1 MRALARSALVAL
13 LFAAAAA
20 SSSLER
26 ARPTSSPAAA
36 TCSLDPRLG
45 ALVGTARP
53 VETVDNPY
61 DASLARRL
69 AVPPPAEPTSSPSP
83 LALFDRSSALSP
95 PATAS
100 SRAAWSLPTAAGVPE
115 ADERVLGSDDEAGW
129 AAARSAA
136 TASSRRAVRSATSSG
151 EGPGEVDAGER
162 ARERRWEGRETSTS
176 TVWVTASEEVPDAVT
191 IYTTYGES
199 PAVDGGVI
207 TETVYKGASTLT
219 VPGPSYLTITFY
231 PTTTTY
237 ATSHTTIPTTTK
249 TKTQS
254 PTQAAASS
262 RPTTCAPGDA
272 DEKQSTGL
280 KPTHDQSITLYVIA
294 ISGSASLQPSRRPTD
309 AYRCSI
315 VGIGIGWN
323 LFLLRDLLYPFKVL
337 TVAVHEMGHVL
348 VTICLGGHIGLFCID
363 PKVGGLTR
371 QALGDDRE
379 LPLPLAALPPG
390 YVMNILVG
398 GLLTF
403 CGFNTLAS
411 KIASFLLGLCWIG
424 IFLRVEMV
432 AKLMTL
438 LAVGLMIG
446 LWFVDHAWGLRWY
459 ILFVG
464 VMQSFYV
471 LWDVADDAFF
481 AKQNPSCP
489 YLHWES
495 QPALSPAV
503 WTLIW
508 LVASFLFF
516 VGFVLAALTTW
527 KQSPHAMYCQAQTF
541 LPTR

>member
-1 MRALARSALVAL
+1 MPSSRTAAQGRARALTVSALLAL
-13 LFAAAAA
+13 LLAVATA

-26 ARPTSSPAAA
+26 ARPASALASP
-36 TCSLDPRLG
+36 TCSLDTRRG
-45 ALVGTARP
+45 ALDGTSP
-53 VETVDNPY
+53 LVEAVDNR
-61 DASLARRL
+61 DGASLAPPL
-69 AVPPPAEPTSSPSP
+69 AFPSPAEPTSSSLPSP
-83 LALFDRSSALSP
+83 ALALDGRPTALPASP
-95 PATAS
+95 VAS
-100 SRAAWSLPTAAGVPE
+100 STSTWAAPASAFNVHEPVLGGDGE
-115 ADERVLGSDDEAGW
+115 ADE
-129 AAARSAA
+129 AAARAA
-136 TASSRRAVRSATSSG
+136 RSTSSTTGGAKSTSGGEGEGRVSSG
-151 EGPGEVDAGER
+151 ER
-162 ARERRWEGRETSTS
+162 TRQRRWEGWETSTS

-219 VPGPSYLTITFY
+219 VPGPSYLTITLY

-254 PTQAAASS
+254 PSQAAASS
-262 RPTTCAPGDA
+262 TPTTCAPGDA
-272 DEKQSTGL
+272 EEKQSTGL

-294 ISGSASLQPSRRPTD
+294 ICG
-309 AYRCSI
+309 I

-398 GLLTF
+398 GLLTL

-411 KIASFLLGLCWIG
+411 KIASFILGLCWIG

-508 LVASFLFF
+508 LVASFLLF
-516 VGFVLAALTTW
+516 VGFVLAALATW